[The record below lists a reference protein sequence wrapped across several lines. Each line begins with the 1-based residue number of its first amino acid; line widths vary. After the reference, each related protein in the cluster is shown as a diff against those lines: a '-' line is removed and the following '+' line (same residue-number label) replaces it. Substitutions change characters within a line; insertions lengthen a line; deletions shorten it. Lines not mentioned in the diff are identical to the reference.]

1 MYDWDDFDS
10 IEDVCSYC
18 NATFRGDMLRDHI
31 ILEHCH
37 ESEKEHNYKVILAEH
52 SLKSLYHV
60 QEEEVQTEK
69 QLRSRKVEGVVG
81 SKNAKKRTLKDWSQQ
96 HQSLLIKMNESIID
110 DDDDKDEPSS
120 TEPSPKRRSIGDDNQ
135 QIEIQGNIITAVK
148 NESVSNPVAT
158 PEPIS
163 EKMVENHNE
172 DNQESVP
179 TVVRRSQRNRKP

>member
-1 MYDWDDFDS
+1 MNDWDDFYS

-37 ESEKEHNYKVILAEH
+37 ESEKENNYKVILAEH
-52 SLKSLYHV
+52 SLKSLYYV
-60 QEEEVQTEK
+60 QEEEVQTER

-81 SKNAKKRTLKDWSQQ
+81 SKKAKKRTLKDWSQQ

-110 DDDDKDEPSS
+110 EDKDEPSS
-120 TEPSPKRRSIGDDNQ
+120 TEPSSKRRSIGDESQ
-135 QIEIQGNIITAVK
+135 QIEIQGNMLSDIN

-158 PEPIS
+158 PEPTT
-163 EKMVENHNE
+163 EKMVEKDNE

>member
-1 MYDWDDFDS
+1 MNDWDDFYS

-37 ESEKEHNYKVILAEH
+37 ESEKENNYKVILAEH

-60 QEEEVQTEK
+60 QEEEEVQTER

-81 SKNAKKRTLKDWSQQ
+81 SKKAKKRTLKDWSQQ

-110 DDDDKDEPSS
+110 EDKDEPSS
-120 TEPSPKRRSIGDDNQ
+120 AEPSPKRRSIGDESQ
-135 QIEIQGNIITAVK
+135 QIEIQGNILTDLN
-148 NESVSNPVAT
+148 NESVT
-158 PEPIS
+158 PEVTT
-163 EKMVENHNE
+163 EKMVEKQNE

-179 TVVRRSQRNRKP
+179 SVVRRSQRNRKSKSRS

>member
-1 MYDWDDFDS
+1 MNDWDDFYS

-37 ESEKEHNYKVILAEH
+37 ESEKENNYKVILAEH

-60 QEEEVQTEK
+60 QEEEEVQTER

-81 SKNAKKRTLKDWSQQ
+81 SKRAKKRTLKDWSQQ

-110 DDDDKDEPSS
+110 EDKDEPSS
-120 TEPSPKRRSIGDDNQ
+120 SKRRSIGDESQ
-135 QIEIQGNIITAVK
+135 QIEIQGNILSDIN

-158 PEPIS
+158 PEPIT
-163 EKMVENHNE
+163 EKIVEKSKKENTKN
-172 DNQESVP
+172 VA
-179 TVVRRSQRNRKP
+179 TAVRRSQRNCKL

>member
-1 MYDWDDFDS
+1 MNDWDDFYS

-37 ESEKEHNYKVILAEH
+37 ESEKENNYKVILAEH
-52 SLKSLYHV
+52 SLKSLYYV
-60 QEEEVQTEK
+60 QEEEVQTER

-81 SKNAKKRTLKDWSQQ
+81 SKKAKKRTLKDWSQQ

-110 DDDDKDEPSS
+110 EDKDEPSS
-120 TEPSPKRRSIGDDNQ
+120 AEPSPKRRSIGDESQ
-135 QIEIQGNIITAVK
+135 QIEIQGNILTDLN
-148 NESVSNPVAT
+148 NESVT
-158 PEPIS
+158 PELTT
-163 EKMVENHNE
+163 ENMVEKQNE

-179 TVVRRSQRNRKP
+179 SVVRRSQRNHKSKSRS